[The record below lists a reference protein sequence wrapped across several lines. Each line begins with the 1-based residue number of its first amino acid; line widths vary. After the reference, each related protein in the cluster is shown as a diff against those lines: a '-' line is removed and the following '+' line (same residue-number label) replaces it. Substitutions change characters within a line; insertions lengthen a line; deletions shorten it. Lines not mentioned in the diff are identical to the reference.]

1 MSKILII
8 DDDEAV
14 RKALK
19 FQLQDS
25 YEIIDS
31 GVPEEALALALQHKP
46 DAILL
51 DLSMPGYSG
60 YEICQ
65 TLSSLSFTQRIPI
78 FIVSGQ
84 SAAQHRDFCESLGAK
99 GYFQKPVDIDALR
112 SQLEAHANAAQGNGS
127 AEPRFRLRVMLKL
140 RGAAATGAHFELLAA
155 TETVGVNGFS
165 CACTIALKEGDA
177 VDVLVAKNPQ
187 QLIGK
192 ARVERVDSPNTPG
205 QRFDFRFVGKPV
217 DWVLS

>member
-84 SAAQHRDFCESLGAK
+84 SAAQHREFCESLGAK

-112 SQLEAHANAAQGNGS
+112 SQLEAHANAAQGNGG

-140 RGAAATGAHFELLAA
+140 RGTAATGAPFELMAA
-155 TETVGVNGFS
+155 TETVGVNGFF
-165 CACTIALKEGDA
+165 CACAAVLKEGDV

-192 ARVERVDSPNTPG
+192 ARVERVDWPNTPG